1 MYGAPTGKGDGSRY
15 GRAGGLPRL
24 ALAGTILASLVV
36 TLAASQTLAQTSQR
50 PTIAVAATIPAE
62 PGSQTDFG
70 IRIGPPDA
78 VPRNSFLRVRGLPPM
93 AALSDGHSIAPG
105 AWAVSL
111 GALPDL
117 KIMLPAGAAGRTEIV
132 ITLVTVDGS
141 VLAETKATLAIAA
154 PRQLERGQA
163 AQRDAGPPAGATML
177 RAGVPVQPPAPP
189 AAAEP
194 RGPSPGQSI
203 TPQDRERAQRM
214 MKKGDEQLEEG
225 NVSAARLLYER
236 AAEAGLAQAAMAL
249 AATFDAAEFARLR
262 LRGVEADAN
271 QARRW
276 YERARQLGAPGA
288 EERLRRIGAR

>member
-1 MYGAPTGKGDGSRY
+1 MYGAPTGKGDGSRH
-15 GRAGGLPRL
+15 GRAGALPRL
-24 ALAGTILASLVV
+24 ALAGTIIAGLLGALSP
-36 TLAASQTLAQTSQR
+36 TQTEAQTSPR
-50 PTIAVAATIPAE
+50 PTISVAATIPAE

-117 KIMLPAGAAGRTEIV
+117 KIMLPAGALGRSEIV

-154 PRQLERGQA
+154 ARQFERGQ
-163 AQRDAGPPAGATML
+163 AQRDAGPPGGATML
-177 RAGVPVQPPAPP
+177 RAGAPLQTPPPP

-194 RGPSPGQSI
+194 RAPAPDQSV

-249 AATFDAAEFARLR
+249 AATFDAAEFARLK

-271 QARRW
+271 EARRW